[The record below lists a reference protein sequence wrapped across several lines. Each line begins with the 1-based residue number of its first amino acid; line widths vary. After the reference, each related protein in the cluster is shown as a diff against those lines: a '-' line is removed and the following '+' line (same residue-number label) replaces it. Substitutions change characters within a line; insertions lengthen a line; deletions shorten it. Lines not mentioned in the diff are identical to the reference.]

1 MKTKAMF
8 LHKLPEMKTL
18 DCEIEKV
25 VNLSTSEYAAF
36 YQQLLGNYDFII
48 ENDGIMGMKDGTA
61 HCILV
66 MSEELDEGIL
76 VNSSGCGFARSVS
89 YFPNVSAYLQSQNQV
104 LKKEAQKT
112 APQIIVQPKPQPQP
126 QTQSVVQAVKV
137 DMVIPALVAYGEK
150 VQKYLDECIVK
161 ALDGYD
167 DQGTYEFSYAELR
180 DGFDGGGL
188 DKDVFTAMLQ
198 ARPEVVDMDVS
209 GDDIGVVLSMEAIQ
223 EHADSKLRVLTI
235 DEVVIMHAK
244 HTLWR
249 YGVGGLQAD
258 FTGCRLSGLDLHEMC
273 FDGADFRGALIENC
287 DLRNVQANSADFRGS
302 RFMNCTM
309 DYFTAEDADFSDAKF
324 VECDIAGGR
333 LADSK
338 FQRTLVMDSDL
349 TNADLTDADVK
360 TIDIQDTE
368 TKGVELKGT
377 VFAEAEEEPTAE
389 MQMGGM

>member
-36 YQQLLGNYDFII
+36 YQQLLGNYDFIT
-48 ENDGIMGMKDGTA
+48 ENDAIMGMKDGTA

-104 LKKEAQKT
+104 LKKEEQKT
-112 APQIIVQPKPQPQP
+112 APQIIVQHKPQPQP
-126 QTQSVVQAVKV
+126 VVQAVKV
-137 DMVIPALVAYGEK
+137 DMVIPALIAYGEK
-150 VQKYLDECIVK
+150 VQKYLDECIVN
-161 ALDGYD
+161 ALDGHD

-180 DGFDGGGL
+180 DGFEGGGL
-188 DKDVFTAMLQ
+188 DQDVFTAMLQ

-223 EHADSKLRVLTI
+223 EHADSKLRVLTQ

-287 DLRNVQANSADFRGS
+287 DMRNVQANSADFRTA
-302 RFMNCTM
+302 RFVNCTM
-309 DYFTAEDADFSDAKF
+309 DYFTAEETDFSDAQF
-324 VECDIAGGR
+324 AECEITGSR
-333 LADSK
+333 LAESK
-338 FQRTLVMDSDL
+338 FQRTVILDSNL

-360 TIDIQDTE
+360 TIEIQDYGDAGCGTE
-368 TKGVELKGT
+368 GYCLCGSRGRTYR
-377 VFAEAEEEPTAE
+377 
-389 MQMGGM
+389 

>member
-36 YQQLLGNYDFII
+36 YQQLLGNYDFIT
-48 ENDGIMGMKDGTA
+48 ENDAIMGMKDGTA

-104 LKKEAQKT
+104 LKKEEQKT
-112 APQIIVQPKPQPQP
+112 APQIIVQHKPQPQP
-126 QTQSVVQAVKV
+126 VVQAVKV
-137 DMVIPALVAYGEK
+137 DMVIPALIAYGEK
-150 VQKYLDECIVK
+150 VQKYLDECIVN
-161 ALDGYD
+161 ALDGHD

-180 DGFDGGGL
+180 DGFEGGGL
-188 DKDVFTAMLQ
+188 DQDVFTAMLQ

-223 EHADSKLRVLTI
+223 EHADSKLRVLTQ

-287 DLRNVQANSADFRGS
+287 DMRNVQANSADFRTA
-302 RFMNCTM
+302 RFVNCTM
-309 DYFTAEDADFSDAKF
+309 DYFTAEEADFSDAQF
-324 VECDIAGGR
+324 AECEVTGSR
-333 LADSK
+333 LAESK
-338 FQRTLVMDSDL
+338 F
-349 TNADLTDADVK
+349 
-360 TIDIQDTE
+360 
-368 TKGVELKGT
+368 
-377 VFAEAEEEPTAE
+377 
-389 MQMGGM
+389 

>member
-36 YQQLLGNYDFII
+36 YQQLLGNYDFIT
-48 ENDGIMGMKDGTA
+48 ENDAIMGMKDGTA

-104 LKKEAQKT
+104 LKKEEQKT
-112 APQIIVQPKPQPQP
+112 APQIIVQHKPQPQP
-126 QTQSVVQAVKV
+126 VVQAVKV
-137 DMVIPALVAYGEK
+137 DMVIPALIAYGEK
-150 VQKYLDECIVK
+150 VQKYLDECIVN
-161 ALDGYD
+161 ALDGHD

-180 DGFDGGGL
+180 DGFEGGGL
-188 DKDVFTAMLQ
+188 DQDVFTAMLQ
-198 ARPEVVDMDVS
+198 ARQEVVDMDVS

-223 EHADSKLRVLTI
+223 EHADSKLRVLTQ

-287 DLRNVQANSADFRGS
+287 DMRNVQANSADFRTA
-302 RFMNCTM
+302 RFVNCTM
-309 DYFTAEDADFSDAKF
+309 DYFTAEETDFSDAQF
-324 VECDIAGGR
+324 AECEITGSR
-333 LADSK
+333 LAESK
-338 FQRTLVMDSDL
+338 FQRTVILDSNL

-360 TIDIQDTE
+360 TIEIQDYGDAGCGTE
-368 TKGVELKGT
+368 GYCLCGSRGRTYR
-377 VFAEAEEEPTAE
+377 
-389 MQMGGM
+389 

>member
-36 YQQLLGNYDFII
+36 YQQLLGNYDFIT
-48 ENDGIMGMKDGTA
+48 ENDAIMGMKDGTA

-104 LKKEAQKT
+104 LKKEEQKT
-112 APQIIVQPKPQPQP
+112 APQIIVQHKPQPQP
-126 QTQSVVQAVKV
+126 VVQAVKV
-137 DMVIPALVAYGEK
+137 DMVIPALIAYGEK
-150 VQKYLDECIVK
+150 VQKYLDECIVN
-161 ALDGYD
+161 ALDGHD

-180 DGFDGGGL
+180 DGFEGGGL
-188 DKDVFTAMLQ
+188 DQDVFTAMLQ

-209 GDDIGVVLSMEAIQ
+209 GDDIGVVLSLEAIQ
-223 EHADSKLRVLTI
+223 EHADSKLRVLTQ

-273 FDGADFRGALIENC
+273 FDGADFRGTLIENC
-287 DLRNVQANSADFRGS
+287 DMRNVQADSADFRGT
-302 RFMNCTM
+302 RFANCTM
-309 DYFTAEDADFSDAKF
+309 DYITAEEADFSDAQF
-324 VECDIAGGR
+324 AECEITGSR
-333 LADSK
+333 LAESK
-338 FQRTLVMDSDL
+338 FQRTVIMDSNL

-368 TKGVELKGT
+368 TQGVELKGT
-377 VFAEAEEEPTAE
+377 VYIEEEPATE

>member
-25 VNLSTSEYAAF
+25 INLSTSEYAAF
-36 YQQLLGNYDFII
+36 YQQLLGNYDFIT

-104 LKKEAQKT
+104 LKKEGQKA
-112 APQIIVQPKPQPQP
+112 APQIIVQPKPQPAV
-126 QTQSVVQAVKV
+126 QTVKV
-137 DMVIPALVAYGEK
+137 DMVIPALIAYGEK
-150 VQKYLDECIVK
+150 VQKYLDECIVN
-161 ALDGYD
+161 ALDGHD

-180 DGFDGGGL
+180 DGFEGGGL
-188 DKDVFTAMLQ
+188 DQDVFTAMLQ

-209 GDDIGVVLSMEAIQ
+209 GDDIGVVLSLEAIQ
-223 EHADSKLRVLTI
+223 EHADSKLRVLTQ

-273 FDGADFRGALIENC
+273 FDGADFRGTLIENC
-287 DLRNVQANSADFRGS
+287 DMRNVQANSADFRGT
-302 RFMNCTM
+302 RFANCTM
-309 DYFTAEDADFSDAKF
+309 DYFTAEDADFSDARF
-324 VECDIAGGR
+324 TECEITGSR
-333 LADSK
+333 LAESK
-338 FQRTLVMDSDL
+338 FQRTVIMDSNL

-360 TIDIQDTE
+360 NIDIQDTE
-368 TKGVELKGT
+368 TQGVELKGT
-377 VFAEAEEEPTAE
+377 VYAEEEPATE

>member
-36 YQQLLGNYDFII
+36 YQQLLGNYDFIT
-48 ENDGIMGMKDGTA
+48 ENDAIMGMKDGTA

-104 LKKEAQKT
+104 LKKEEQKT
-112 APQIIVQPKPQPQP
+112 APQIIVQHKPQPQP
-126 QTQSVVQAVKV
+126 VVQAVKV
-137 DMVIPALVAYGEK
+137 DMVIPALIAYGEK
-150 VQKYLDECIVK
+150 VQKYLDECIVN
-161 ALDGYD
+161 ALDGHD

-180 DGFDGGGL
+180 DDFEGGGL
-188 DKDVFTAMLQ
+188 DQDVFTAMLQ
-198 ARPEVVDMDVS
+198 ARPEVVDMDVI
-209 GDDIGVVLSMEAIQ
+209 GDEIGVVLSMEAIQ
-223 EHADSKLRVLTI
+223 EHADSKLRVLTQ

-287 DLRNVQANSADFRGS
+287 DMRNVQANSADFRTA
-302 RFMNCTM
+302 RFVNCTM
-309 DYFTAEDADFSDAKF
+309 DYFTAEETDFSDAQF
-324 VECDIAGGR
+324 AECEITGSR
-333 LADSK
+333 LAESK
-338 FQRTLVMDSDL
+338 FQRTVILDSNL

-360 TIDIQDTE
+360 TIEIQDYGDAGCGTE
-368 TKGVELKGT
+368 GYCLCGSRGRTYR
-377 VFAEAEEEPTAE
+377 
-389 MQMGGM
+389 

>member
-76 VNSSGCGFARSVS
+76 VDSSGCGFARSVS

-112 APQIIVQPKPQPQP
+112 APQIIVQPKPQPQ
-126 QTQSVVQAVKV
+126 TQSIVQAVKV

-198 ARPEVVDMDVS
+198 ARSEVVDMDVS

>member
-25 VNLSTSEYAAF
+25 INLSTSEYAAF
-36 YQQLLGNYDFII
+36 YQQLLGNYDFIT

-104 LKKEAQKT
+104 LKKEGQKA
-112 APQIIVQPKPQPQP
+112 APQIIVQPKPQP
-126 QTQSVVQAVKV
+126 VMQAVKV
-137 DMVIPALVAYGEK
+137 DMVIPALIAYGEK
-150 VQKYLDECIVK
+150 VQKYLDECIVN
-161 ALDGYD
+161 ALDGHD

-180 DGFDGGGL
+180 DGFEGGGL
-188 DKDVFTAMLQ
+188 DQDVFTAMLQ

-209 GDDIGVVLSMEAIQ
+209 GDDIGVVLSLEAIQ
-223 EHADSKLRVLTI
+223 EHADSKLRVLTQ

-273 FDGADFRGALIENC
+273 FDGADFRGTLIENC
-287 DLRNVQANSADFRGS
+287 DMRNVQANSADFRGT
-302 RFMNCTM
+302 RFANCTM
-309 DYFTAEDADFSDAKF
+309 DYFTAEDADFSDARF
-324 VECDIAGGR
+324 TECEITGSR
-333 LADSK
+333 LAESK
-338 FQRTLVMDSDL
+338 FQRTVITDSNL

-360 TIDIQDTE
+360 NIDIQDTE
-368 TKGVELKGT
+368 TQGVELKGT
-377 VFAEAEEEPTAE
+377 VYAEEEPATE

>member
-36 YQQLLGNYDFII
+36 YQQLLGNYDFIT

-104 LKKEAQKT
+104 LKKEEQKA
-112 APQIIVQPKPQPQP
+112 APQIIVQPKPQP
-126 QTQSVVQAVKV
+126 VMQAVKV
-137 DMVIPALVAYGEK
+137 DMVIPALIAYGEK
-150 VQKYLDECIVK
+150 VQKYLDECIVN
-161 ALDGYD
+161 ALDGHD

-180 DGFDGGGL
+180 DGFEGGGL
-188 DKDVFTAMLQ
+188 DQDVFTAMLQ

-209 GDDIGVVLSMEAIQ
+209 GDDIGVVLSLEAIQ
-223 EHADSKLRVLTI
+223 EHADSKLRVLTQ

-273 FDGADFRGALIENC
+273 FDGADFRGTLIENC
-287 DLRNVQANSADFRGS
+287 DMSNVQANSADFRGT
-302 RFMNCTM
+302 RFANCTM
-309 DYFTAEDADFSDAKF
+309 DYFTAEDADFSDARLT
-324 VECDIAGGR
+324 ECEITGSR
-333 LADSK
+333 LAESK
-338 FQRTLVMDSDL
+338 FQRTVIMDRNL

-360 TIDIQDTE
+360 NIDIQDTE
-368 TKGVELKGT
+368 TQGVELKGT
-377 VFAEAEEEPTAE
+377 VYAEEEPATE

>member
-36 YQQLLGNYDFII
+36 YQQLLGNYDFIT
-48 ENDGIMGMKDGTA
+48 ENDAIMGMKDGTA

-104 LKKEAQKT
+104 LKKEEQKT
-112 APQIIVQPKPQPQP
+112 APQIIVQHKPQPQP
-126 QTQSVVQAVKV
+126 VVQAVKV
-137 DMVIPALVAYGEK
+137 DMVIPALIAYGEK
-150 VQKYLDECIVK
+150 VQKYLDECIVN
-161 ALDGYD
+161 ALDGHD

-180 DGFDGGGL
+180 DGFEGGGL
-188 DKDVFTAMLQ
+188 DQDVFTAMLQ

-223 EHADSKLRVLTI
+223 EHADSKLRVLTQ

-273 FDGADFRGALIENC
+273 FDGADLRGALIENC
-287 DLRNVQANSADFRGS
+287 DMRNVQANSADFRTT
-302 RFMNCTM
+302 RFVNCTM
-309 DYFTAEDADFSDAKF
+309 DYFTAEEADFSDAQF
-324 VECDIAGGR
+324 AECEITGSR
-333 LADSK
+333 LAESK
-338 FQRTLVMDSDL
+338 FQRTVILDSNL

-360 TIDIQDTE
+360 TIEIQDTE
-368 TKGVELKGT
+368 TQGVELKGT

>member
-25 VNLSTSEYAAF
+25 INLSTSEYAAF
-36 YQQLLGNYDFII
+36 YQQLLGNYDFIT

-104 LKKEAQKT
+104 LKKEGQKA
-112 APQIIVQPKPQPQP
+112 APQIIVQPKPQPAV
-126 QTQSVVQAVKV
+126 QTVKV
-137 DMVIPALVAYGEK
+137 DMVIPALIAYGEK
-150 VQKYLDECIVK
+150 VQKYLDECIVN
-161 ALDGYD
+161 ALDGHD

-180 DGFDGGGL
+180 DGFEGGGL
-188 DKDVFTAMLQ
+188 DQDVFTAMLQ

-209 GDDIGVVLSMEAIQ
+209 GDDIGVVLSLEAIQ
-223 EHADSKLRVLTI
+223 EHADSKLRVLTQ

-273 FDGADFRGALIENC
+273 FDGADFRGTLIENC
-287 DLRNVQANSADFRGS
+287 DMRNVQANSADFRGT
-302 RFMNCTM
+302 RFANCTM
-309 DYFTAEDADFSDAKF
+309 DYFTAEDADFSDARF
-324 VECDIAGGR
+324 TECEITGSR
-333 LADSK
+333 LAESK
-338 FQRTLVMDSDL
+338 FQRTVITDSNL

-360 TIDIQDTE
+360 NIDIQDTE
-368 TKGVELKGT
+368 TQGVELKGT
-377 VFAEAEEEPTAE
+377 VYAEEEPATE